1 MKIPRAFSL
10 VEVTLALGVS
20 SFCLVALLG
29 LVPVGL
35 KTNQFTREQAAAL
48 NVARGLLT
56 DLQNVPAS
64 PASPAGLPSVHGVSV
79 RQAGEGAD
87 VDPQVVY
94 FSETPA
100 SSGAHFSSTP
110 EPGSRYRIAVTMT
123 PPAAGQRGA
132 TMVHVRVAWPAAA
145 ETPSGWVETL
155 TALDRN

>member
-1 MKIPRAFSL
+1 MKNHRAFSL

-20 SFCLVALLG
+20 SFCLIALMG

-35 KTNQFTREQAAAL
+35 KSNQATREQAAAL

-64 PASPAGLPSVHGVSV
+64 PEGASAVHGVQV
-79 RQAGEGAD
+79 REAGEAAD
-87 VDPQVVY
+87 TAPQVVY

-100 SSGAHFSSTP
+100 VPGAQFSATPDSS
-110 EPGSRYRIAVTMT
+110 SRYRVAVTMT

-132 TMVHVRVAWPAAA
+132 TMVHVRVTWPAIAA
-145 ETPSGWVETL
+145 TPAGSVETL

>member
-1 MKIPRAFSL
+1 MKNPRAFSL

-35 KTNQFTREQAAAL
+35 KSNQFTREQAAAL
-48 NVARGLLT
+48 NVARSLLT
-56 DLQNVPAS
+56 DLQNVPAN
-64 PASPAGLPSVHGVSV
+64 PAGSPGVHGVNV
-79 RQAGEGAD
+79 REAGEAAD
-87 VDPQVVY
+87 TVPQVIY
-94 FSETPA
+94 FSETPS
-100 SSGAHFSSTP
+100 SSGAHFSATLDS
-110 EPGSRYRIAVTMT
+110 GSRYRIAVTMT

-145 ETPSGWVETL
+145 ETPSGSVETL